1 MVKKGLSEAVT
12 LERTPEMKA
21 QVTES
26 SGEGAFQVSG
36 IARTKGPRQGELVFS
51 RNSKKTSVARAE

>member
-1 MVKKGLSEAVT
+1 MVKKGLSEEVT

-36 IARTKGPRQGELVFS
+36 IGRTKGPRQDELVFS
-51 RNSKKTSVARAE
+51 RNSKKTSVAGAE